1 MHKFLLLK
9 SVGWNCKS
17 DRFYLCKA
25 MFIVT
30 LDTPTLFLCKV
41 YTKHEYIVLAIKN
54 IIQMIMHYS
63 HKNISLLMTLL

>member
-25 MFIVT
+25 I
-30 LDTPTLFLCKV
+30 
-41 YTKHEYIVLAIKN
+41 IAINQMQEKN
-54 IIQMIMHYS
+54 HNYQ
-63 HKNISLLMTLL
+63 